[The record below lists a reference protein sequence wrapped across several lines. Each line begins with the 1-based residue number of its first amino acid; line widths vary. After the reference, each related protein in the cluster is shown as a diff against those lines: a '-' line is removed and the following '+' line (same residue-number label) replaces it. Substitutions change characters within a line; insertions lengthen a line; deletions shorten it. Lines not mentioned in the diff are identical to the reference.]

1 MIGLR
6 VMVALS
12 AVALFSVPPAIAA
25 TAPALTDVQVIASY
39 KPKGPVSCTL
49 RFASPKGEPTLG
61 LQGRFPQG
69 SNTQR
74 AFFILG
80 ALPPFLSGKGGAIR
94 DIRLQAGGLRSATL
108 KGAWSHGSAGNN
120 SSIAID
126 AEVPLSTSLRY
137 IAGGGP
143 AKISFDL
150 ATGTK
155 TFTFDL
161 GGTERAMPFFGLALA
176 DRVGGQASRPPRE
189 V

>member
-6 VMVALS
+6 VVVAL
-12 AVALFSVPPAIAA
+12 ATFALFPALPAIAA
-25 TAPALTDVQVIASY
+25 TAPTLTDVQVIASY

-49 RFASPKGEPTLG
+49 RFASPKGQATLG
-61 LQGRFPQG
+61 LQGRFPKG
-69 SNTQR
+69 SNTL
-74 AFFILG
+74 AAYFILG
-80 ALPPFLSGKGGAIR
+80 ALPPFLSGKGGTIR
-94 DIRLQAGGLRSATL
+94 DIRLQAGGLQSASL

-137 IAGGGP
+137 IANGGS

-161 GGTERAMPFFGLALA
+161 GGTERAMPFFEACI
-176 DRVGGQASRPPRE
+176 GG
-189 V
+189 